1 VTRRGWV
8 GVALLCAAA
17 ALEACSRKPGLS
29 QIESDLTRTEDEW
42 LREEPVRLLRDY
54 VRINTTD
61 KLGEIE
67 GAEFLR
73 RLLDCGGIET
83 EIVCPAPR
91 RCNLLARLPG
101 RRREGALLLL
111 NHIDVVQAF
120 PELWKDAPPFE
131 GKIHLGFL
139 YGRGAY
145 DMKSLGLAEALAL
158 RSLAA
163 QGIVPDSDILFLA
176 EADEEETQRW
186 GSRWLLEHRP
196 EWFAGVSY
204 VLNEGGTNEM
214 ILREVRFWGVETL
227 QAGYGQ
233 LELESADP
241 ALLTALAGRWPKL
254 PAAPVAPHPHVVLGF
269 NMLANHLGHPL
280 TDPLRHL
287 DRVRK
292 NPAELAMLPDRYG
305 AFLEPRI
312 FWSPPYP
319 FPPGA
324 KGNFRQFAA
333 VSTPPAVDPAIFLG
347 PIEEDA
353 RRRVRVVSVSST
365 GPTLAS
371 PYPTPLTEV
380 LSQVME
386 AWHPGVAF
394 GPVPTY
400 GGSTTSIYFRNR
412 GIAAYG
418 FSTVPANITDSSRR
432 HGNDERIFLR
442 DYVDGVNIY
451 SDLLRAL
458 AVPSGQPGKK
468 TSTPGGEK

>member
-1 VTRRGWV
+1 MTRPGFLPA
-8 GVALLCAAA
+8 ALLCAAA
-17 ALEACSRKPGLS
+17 ALEACSPTPRLP
-29 QIESDLTRTEDEW
+29 QIEADLTRTQEEW
-42 LREEPVRLLRDY
+42 LRQEPVQWLRDY
-54 VRINTTD
+54 IRIDTRD
-61 KLGEIE
+61 KLGEEE

-73 RLLDCGGIET
+73 RLLDCGRIET

-111 NHIDVVQAF
+111 NHIDVVEAY
-120 PELWKDAPPFE
+120 PELWKEAPPFE
-131 GKIHLGFL
+131 GRIHLGFL

-145 DMKSLGLAEALAL
+145 DMKSLGIAQALAM
-158 RSLAA
+158 RSLALE
-163 QGIVPDSDILFLA
+163 GIVPDSDILFLA
-176 EADEEETQRW
+176 EADEEDAQRW

-196 EWFAGVSY
+196 EWFAGVSS

-227 QAGYGQ
+227 QAGFGQ

-254 PAAPVAPHPHVVLGF
+254 SAARAAPHPHVVLGF
-269 NMLANHLGHPL
+269 DMLANHLGHPL

-287 DRVRK
+287 DRVSR

-312 FWSPPYP
+312 FWTPPYV

-324 KGNFRQFAA
+324 KGRFRQYAV
-333 VSTPPAVDPAIFLG
+333 VSTPPAVSPATYLE

-353 RRRVRVVSVSST
+353 RRHVRVVSTLSS
-365 GPTLAS
+365 GPTTAS

-380 LSQVME
+380 LRRVIE
-386 AWHPGVAF
+386 ARYPGVAF
-394 GPVPTY
+394 GPVPTF
-400 GGSTTSIYFRNR
+400 GGSTTSVYFRDR

-418 FSTVPANITDSSRR
+418 FSPVAANITDSSRR

-442 DYVDGVNIY
+442 DYVDGLDIY
-451 SDLLRAL
+451 SHILRAL
-458 AVPSGQPGKK
+458 EAPSRHPGKK
-468 TSTPGGEK
+468 TSPPGGKK

>member
-1 VTRRGWV
+1 MTRPSRGLA
-8 GVALLCAAA
+8 ALLCAAA
-17 ALEACSRKPGLS
+17 AIGACSRKPKLS
-29 QIESDLTRTEDEW
+29 QIEADQTATQEEW
-42 LREEPVRLLRDY
+42 LRQEPVRLLRDY

-61 KLGEIE
+61 KVGEKA

-73 RLLDCGGIET
+73 QLLDCGAIET

-111 NHIDVVQAF
+111 NHIDVVQAY
-120 PELWKDAPPFE
+120 PELWKEAPPFE
-131 GKIHLGFL
+131 GTIRLGFL

-158 RSLAA
+158 RSLAL

-176 EADEEETQRW
+176 EADEEDTQKW

-196 EWFAGVSY
+196 EWFAGVAN

-214 ILREVRFWGVETL
+214 ILRDVRFWGVETL

-233 LELESADP
+233 LELESANP
-241 ALLTALAGRWPKL
+241 ALLTALAGRWKKL
-254 PAAPVAPHPHVVLGF
+254 SAPPVAPHPHVVLGF
-269 NMLANHLGHPL
+269 DMLANHLGHPL

-287 DRVRK
+287 DRVVEH
-292 NPAELAMLPDRYG
+292 PAELATLPDRYG
-305 AFLEPRI
+305 SFLEPRI

-324 KGNFRQFAA
+324 EGNFRQFAA
-333 VSTPPAVDPAIFLG
+333 VSTPPGIDPAVYLG
-347 PIEEDA
+347 PIEKDA
-353 RRRVRVVSVSST
+353 RRSVRVVSVSST
-365 GPTLAS
+365 GPTVAS
-371 PYPTPLTEV
+371 PYPTALTEA
-380 LSQVME
+380 LSEVIE
-386 AWHPGVAF
+386 ARYPGVAF

-400 GGSTTSIYFRNR
+400 GGSTTSIYYRNR

-442 DYVDGVNIY
+442 DYVDGVNLY
-451 SDLLRAL
+451 ADLLKAL
-458 AVPSGQPGKK
+458 AVPTGQGVKK
-468 TSTPGGEK
+468 TSPAAERK